1 MSTDDR
7 TVAADPA
14 DLERLFVQRVND
26 GDVDGLVELFED
38 DAVMAVA
45 PGRTVT
51 GSAAIRRFFEEYVA
65 SGVTLTLGDQQPS
78 LRTGDIALTSTRLAD
93 GGITAEVARRRPDG
107 SWRWILDQWN
117 LLA

>member
-7 TVAADPA
+7 PVAADPA

-26 GDVDGLVELFED
+26 GDVDGLVALFED
-38 DAVMAVA
+38 DAVMAVS

-51 GSAAIRRFFEEYVA
+51 GAAAIRRFFEEYVA

-78 LRTGDIALTSTRLAD
+78 LRTGDIVLTSTRLAD
-93 GGITAEVARRRPDG
+93 GGVTAEVARRQPDG

-117 LLA
+117 VLA

>member
-1 MSTDDR
+1 MSNDARPT
-7 TVAADPA
+7 AAEPE

-26 GDVDGLVELFED
+26 RDVEGLVELFEA
-38 DAVMAVA
+38 DAAMAVS

-65 SGVTLTLGDQQPS
+65 SGPTLALGDQQPS
-78 LRTGDIALTSTRLAD
+78 LRTGDIVLTSTRLAD
-93 GGITAEVARRRPDG
+93 GGVTAEVARRQPDG

-117 LLA
+117 VLA